1 MQSSF
6 KSEPA
11 KPVTGPLH
19 GFRLL
24 VELDPWL
31 PAFLSN
37 LAGLFRRD
45 PLALQISSPPGRY
58 WADALVHRPVAWRS
72 MRQSLLAHVLAV
84 VSVYGGSLWWLNRPR
99 VLSEDPK
106 KTTTILHYQLSD
118 YLPEVNP
125 SRANDEPPVRRR
137 TQEADPEYSA
147 QKIVSVH
154 PEHNSTLQTII
165 QPDLKLLEH
174 DVALPNLVAWSAVPG
189 IAPVAAR
196 HSLQDLPA
204 STSPVVAPPQPT
216 LERNTRTVVFPAP
229 SQPEVVAPATGVAH
243 SAPPILA
250 MNGPAVIPPA
260 QDAIMRDPRRL
271 QLPAQAPA
279 QVAAPASE
287 IASGR
292 VLPVVPGGQPTIVPP
307 AQSTGQHR
315 LNDAGLKLP
324 AQGPTVVPPAQSVA
338 SGINPAEAR
347 EMGQLLALN
356 ARPVAPAGPV
366 VVPKG
371 NRNGEF
377 AAGPEGHA
385 GASAA
390 PKTRAGDDHAAG
402 HPGSESAGNA
412 AGPAN
417 VYVET
422 PPAKISGGTVVA
434 TRRQPPRPVARTSL
448 PDYGESSPAE
458 SIENQVFGG
467 RRRYLLR
474 LNMPNLT
481 SAIGSWT
488 IRFAE
493 LKADDASAQGDI
505 SSPEPVKK
513 VDPVYPASLLHD
525 RVEGVVVLH
534 AIIRSDGT
542 VGDVRVLEGF
552 NDELDANARNAL
564 QQWRFRPGLRNG
576 VPVDVEA
583 VVRVPFR
590 VPRPAF

>member
-1 MQSSF
+1 MQSLF

-11 KPVTGPLH
+11 KPVAGPLH
-19 GFRLL
+19 GFRLR

-31 PAFLSN
+31 PTFLSN
-37 LAGLFRRD
+37 LADVFRRD
-45 PLALQISSPPGRY
+45 PPAVQISSRPGRY
-58 WADALVHRPVAWRS
+58 WADAQVHRPVAWRS
-72 MRQSLLAHVLAV
+72 MRQSFLAHVLAL
-84 VSVYGGSLWWLNRPR
+84 VSVYAGSLWWLNRPR
-99 VLSEDPK
+99 VLSEDPN
-106 KTTTILHYQLSD
+106 KTTTILHYQLSE

-125 SRANDEPPVRRR
+125 RLANDEPPVRRR
-137 TQEADPEYSA
+137 AQKADPEYST
-147 QKIVSVH
+147 QKIVSLH
-154 PEHNSTLQTII
+154 PEHNSRLQTII
-165 QPDLKLLEH
+165 QPDLKLLQH
-174 DVALPNLVAWSAVPG
+174 DVALPNLVAWSAIPG
-189 IAPVAAR
+189 AAPIAAR
-196 HSLQDLPA
+196 HSLKDLPA
-204 STSPVVAPPQPT
+204 SASPVAAPPQPT
-216 LERNTRTVVFPAP
+216 LERSASTLVFPAP
-229 SQPEVVAPATGVAH
+229 PQPEVVAPATGVAH

-260 QDAIMRDPRRL
+260 QDAIMHDPSQL

-292 VLPVVPGGQPTIVPP
+292 VLAPVPEGEPTIVPP
-307 AQSTGQHR
+307 AQNAGQHR
-315 LNDAGLKLP
+315 LNDAGLELP
-324 AQGPTVVPPAQSVA
+324 AQGSTVVPPAQSVA
-338 SGINPAEAR
+338 SGVNPAEAK

-356 ARPVAPAGPV
+356 ARPVAPTGPV
-366 VVPKG
+366 IVPEG

-377 AAGPEGHA
+377 AAGPEGHL
-385 GASAA
+385 GASAT
-390 PKTRAGDDHAAG
+390 PETRGGANHAEG
-402 HPGSESAGNA
+402 RPGSESAGNA
-412 AGPAN
+412 GPAN
-417 VYVET
+417 VYVEA
-422 PPAKISGGTVVA
+422 PPAKISGGAVVA
-434 TRRQPPRPVARTSL
+434 APLRSPMPLARTSL
-448 PDYGESSPAE
+448 PDYGDSSP

-467 RRRYLLR
+467 RRRYVLR

-481 SAIGSWT
+481 SAMGSWT

-505 SSPEPVKK
+505 SSPEPVRK

-534 AIIRSDGT
+534 AIIRSDGS

-564 QQWRFRPGLRNG
+564 EQWRFRPGLRNG

-590 VPRPAF
+590 VPRAGF